1 MLLAWRADTRWQ
13 GQNSLPSV
21 SCTHTPLSAALK
33 PVVSGPLLYTL
44 WARLWRCLS
53 VRRVGPW
60 RWLSVGS
67 QMVWRSGHAAHR
79 GQPFVKR
86 ATAAASFRAT
96 LDALSYIQP
105 VCSPGS
111 LPRSHSST
119 LPRCCLAT
127 SRRSRSEVRGRR
139 ACVCMCGRGEG
150 DGVSRMT
157 KTASAAAGP
166 YIFRLAVYA

>member
-1 MLLAWRADTRWQ
+1 MLTQ
-13 GQNSLPSV
+13 GVAGTEFP
-21 SCTHTPLSAALK
+21 
-33 PVVSGPLLYTL
+33 PVCVLHPH
-44 WARLWRCLS
+44 AIE
-53 VRRVGPW
+53 RRVEASSFW
-60 RWLSVGS
+60 
-67 QMVWRSGHAAHR
+67 
-79 GQPFVKR
+79 
-86 ATAAASFRAT
+86 AAAVHPLGPALALPFRPPCWSLALAIGWLT
-96 LDALSYIQP
+96 DGLAQRACSTSRPAIRQAGNSSDFISCYDLDALSYIQP